1 MHVAFEPIHYSYHLG
16 EWAGDAAVGALISGT
31 LSFARPYSVGTELR
45 FACHFG
51 NVLLASKI
59 KLTPQLMYHPTRFS
73 FFGCGHTYYGFIL
86 FCFNIRWGSCQALCT
101 IWTETWY
108 FPEVKETTGGFMER
122 NCWPLKLFPRHQP
135 LKWGFSCPGVG
146 VLQVSLPLH
155 KRRLLPLIWF
165 LTGSCPALQR
175 VSSSLLSEG

>member
-16 EWAGDAAVGALISGT
+16 EWAGDAAVSINLRNPLLRPRSLLCGDWVTIWLATLEMFCLLVKLSWHLNWCITLLVSLFWVRPYLLRFYLFCLIS
-31 LSFARPYSVGTELR
+31 VE
-45 FACHFG
+45 
-51 NVLLASKI
+51 V
-59 KLTPQLMYHPTRFS
+59 
-73 FFGCGHTYYGFIL
+73 
-86 FCFNIRWGSCQALCT
+86 CQALCT

-108 FPEVKETTGGFMER
+108 FPEVRETTGGFMER

>member
-59 KLTPQLMYHPTRFS
+59 KLTPQLIYHPTHFS
-73 FFGCGHTYYGFIL
+73 FFFFCSRPYL
-86 FCFNIRWGSCQALCT
+86 LRFCFALISLWGLA
-101 IWTETWY
+101 
-108 FPEVKETTGGFMER
+108 R
-122 NCWPLKLFPRHQP
+122 NCTVSRLRHGIS
-135 LKWGFSCPGVG
+135 LKWRWQKGTSWNETFGLWSSFLGTSLLNVILMSRGRAAPGFSTT
-146 VLQVSLPLH
+146 S
-155 KRRLLPLIWF
+155 
-165 LTGSCPALQR
+165 
-175 VSSSLLSEG
+175 